1 MSLKDKRISLGAT
14 PRFKQLQPG
23 EVCTFVNATIPEAF
37 ESDWDTGYDKDGKKS
52 IDGKYKWSLYFTLL
66 KHPHS
71 SYSLPKNG
79 MEVKWETVAEVIRL
93 DVLAL
98 LKTDDAEY
106 WIDPEYIWTLTR
118 REDGSYKLDG

>member
-1 MSLKDKRISLGAT
+1 MTEKKFKLGGS

-23 EVCTFVNATIPEAF
+23 EECEFSGASIPDEF
-37 ESDWDTGYDKDGKKS
+37 DSEWDTGYGKNKNS
-52 IDGKYKWSLYFTLL
+52 KWSLTFTLL

-71 SYSLPKNG
+71 SYSLPKEG
-79 MEVKWETVAEVIRL
+79 LEVSWETVAEVIRV

-98 LKTDDAEY
+98 LKTDDGEY
-106 WIDPEYIWTLTR
+106 WTDPEYIWTLTR